1 MVCYS
6 GTGLFSPILMICEE
20 NEMLDFIIDLA
31 VEIGEF
37 FAELWVNKIVG
48 RIKKKK
54 EKSGEQAH

>member
-1 MVCYS
+1 
-6 GTGLFSPILMICEE
+6 MICEE